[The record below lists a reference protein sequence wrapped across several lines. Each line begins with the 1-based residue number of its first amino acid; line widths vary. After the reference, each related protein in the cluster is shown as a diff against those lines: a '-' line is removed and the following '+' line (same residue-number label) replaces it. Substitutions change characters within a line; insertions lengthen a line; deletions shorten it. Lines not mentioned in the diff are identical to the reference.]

1 MEKKGK
7 KNWTQWIYWFT
18 FAVAVIAVYKT
29 LDNFTDIMNWIQKL
43 ISIIMPFLMGILVAY
58 LFYIPSRKFESL
70 YKKIK
75 MPKKLARILSVF
87 TVYVIALLLIILII
101 NVILPA
107 VSDSVVELTN
117 NIPTYYENIVNYI
130 NDLPDDFL
138 ISKDVIKDTAK
149 KIQEIDFTQFFS
161 AEKIIEYIKGVVG
174 IAQGLFS
181 VFVTIIM
188 SIYILLERTE
198 IVNFMQKLAGAMFNK
213 EACKT
218 LGKYF
223 TKTNE
228 VFFKFI
234 SSQILDGIVVGIITS
249 IAMLVMNVKYAVLL
263 GFMIGLFNI
272 IPYFG
277 AIIAVGL
284 AILITVFTGGI
295 TQAIWVAV
303 IVIILQ
309 QIDANIINPKII
321 GDSLQLSPILVIFAV
336 TVGGAYFGV
345 LGMFLGVPIITVL
358 KLIICDY
365 VDYKN
370 SMKTIENK

>member
-1 MEKKGK
+1 MEKKSK

-29 LDNFTDIMNWIQKL
+29 LDNFTDIMSWIQQL

-58 LFYIPSRKFESL
+58 LFYIPSRKFENL
-70 YKKIK
+70 YKKIRT
-75 MPKKLARILSVF
+75 PKRLARVLSVF
-87 TVYVIALLLIILII
+87 TVYIIALLLIILII

-117 NIPTYYENIVNYI
+117 NIPTYYESIINYI
-130 NDLPDDFL
+130 NDLPDDFI
-138 ISKDVIKDTAK
+138 ISKDVIKDAAK
-149 KIQEIDFTQFFS
+149 KVQEIDFTQFFS

-198 IVNFMQKLAGAMFNK
+198 IVNFMQKLAGAIFNK
-213 EACKT
+213 ETCKT

-249 IAMLVMNVKYAVLL
+249 IAMLIMNVKYAVLL

-345 LGMFLGVPIITVL
+345 LGMFLGVPIITVM

-370 SMKTIENK
+370 SIKSIENK

>member
-138 ISKDVIKDTAK
+138 ISKDVIKDAAK

>member
-1 MEKKGK
+1 MEKKSK

-29 LDNFTDIMNWIQKL
+29 LDNFTDIMNWIKQL

-249 IAMLVMNVKYAVLL
+249 IAMLIMNVKYAVLL

-321 GDSLQLSPILVIFAV
+321 GESLQLSPILVIFAV